1 MTHDN
6 SLSVVGVD
14 SYPPSA
20 FNPNAFNLISY
31 RRPKQE
37 NTILYFPERP
47 QSGMSTLEEL
57 IKDAGVNFIGEISSE
72 RMRSPGARDAARVGN
87 TSADAPRGTVVP
99 FLESVYPSAAVF
111 NSGTGAW
118 SSSQVSA
125 ALATVD
131 RGAVFKALAD
141 IPGQEQA
148 GVLVESPKALA
159 LAATSMAATSERAIL
174 ASSLSPSCMAVREAD
189 VKEILDAPVEIFEA
203 AASAASG
210 RRLLLRPFT
219 GLNAGEREILCDGIM
234 VGGELAF
241 CAFSEKH
248 RIDREPPYMDRRIAT
263 LSDLDEALAAALR
276 GVVEQVLARL
286 GVRNAVFHSE
296 HALGKSGPV
305 LTDLMTRPGGGF
317 IPDMV
322 AAQHGVDLRAAH
334 VYAAFAMEEDLIR
347 IARSAKDHG
356 GAVAIAAC
364 YAKEQG
370 RIRPGAADGLVDR
383 FEHDERVL
391 VFNVETTASN
401 ATVGL
406 PDIRACLAV
415 RGDSPEAAVRDLDAL
430 VDEFGLD

>member
-1 MTHDN
+1 
-6 SLSVVGVD
+6 
-14 SYPPSA
+14 
-20 FNPNAFNLISY
+20 
-31 RRPKQE
+31 
-37 NTILYFPERP
+37 
-47 QSGMSTLEEL
+47 
-57 IKDAGVNFIGEISSE
+57 
-72 RMRSPGARDAARVGN
+72 
-87 TSADAPRGTVVP
+87 
-99 FLESVYPSAAVF
+99 
-111 NSGTGAW
+111 
-118 SSSQVSA
+118 
-125 ALATVD
+125 
-131 RGAVFKALAD
+131 
-141 IPGQEQA
+141 
-148 GVLVESPKALA
+148 
-159 LAATSMAATSERAIL
+159 
-174 ASSLSPSCMAVREAD
+174 
-189 VKEILDAPVEIFEA
+189 
-203 AASAASG
+203 
-210 RRLLLRPFT
+210 
-219 GLNAGEREILCDGIM
+219 
-234 VGGELAF
+234 
-241 CAFSEKH
+241 
-248 RIDREPPYMDRRIAT
+248 
-263 LSDLDEALAAALR
+263 
-276 GVVEQVLARL
+276 LARL